1 MTEGNYTS
9 VSIEEIGISSSKQ
22 RVDNFLLGKFK
33 DLPKSKIYSIIRKG
47 EVRINGSR
55 VKPHFKLSK
64 GDKIR
69 IPPLFINK
77 HKPIQNFPEK
87 VLVEEIKDRIIYED
101 DEILAIDKKHNLAV
115 HGGSRVSIG
124 LIEIV
129 RNFGKDY
136 REAQLI
142 HRLDKATS
150 GCIILAKNKQST
162 RLYNSFIRSNQI
174 IKKYHCLVHGS
185 WSKDLNNVK
194 LPLQINKKKNLPKI
208 IVSEDG
214 KYSETNF
221 RLIKFNDYY
230 SLLEC
235 SLETGRTHQIR
246 VHTSASGFPIVGDL
260 KYSSIALNK
269 EIERRMYLH
278 CSSLEV
284 TNKDLKITS
293 KVPNSFFEAFE
304 D

>member
-1 MTEGNYTS
+1 MTEDSFTK
-9 VSIEEIGISSSKQ
+9 VSIEEIGANSSNQ

-33 DLPKSKIYSIIRKG
+33 DLPKSKIYSIIRRG

-55 VKPHFKLSK
+55 VKPHFKLSI

-69 IPPLFINK
+69 IPPLFLTKKSN
-77 HKPIQNFPEK
+77 QTTPEK
-87 VLVEEIKDRIIYED
+87 GLIEEIKGQVIYED
-101 DEILAIDKKHNLAV
+101 GEILAINKMHNLAV

-129 RNFGKDY
+129 RNFGKEY
-136 REAQLI
+136 RDAQLV

-150 GCIILAKNKQST
+150 GCIIVAKNKQST

-174 IKKYHCLVHGS
+174 IKKYHCLIHGS
-185 WSKDLNNVK
+185 WPKKLNNIR
-194 LPLQINKKKNLPKI
+194 LPLKVNKNENLKKT

-214 KYSETNF
+214 KYSATNF
-221 RLIKFNDYY
+221 KLIKFNEYF

-246 VHTSASGFPIVGDL
+246 VHTSASGFPIAGDL
-260 KYSSIALNK
+260 KYSLMTLNSDMEK
-269 EIERRMYLH
+269 RMYLH
-278 CSSLEV
+278 CSSLEILD
-284 TNKDLKITS
+284 KDLKITS
-293 KVPNSFFEAFE
+293 KVPNSFFQPFE
-304 D
+304 V

>member
-1 MTEGNYTS
+1 MTEDSYTR
-9 VSIEEIGISSSKQ
+9 VSIEEIGTNSSNQ

-55 VKPHFKLSK
+55 VKPHFKLSL

-69 IPPLFINK
+69 IPPLFLSKKSNLSS
-77 HKPIQNFPEK
+77 PEK
-87 VLVEEIKDRIIYED
+87 GLIEEIRGQVIYED
-101 DEILAIDKKHNLAV
+101 GEILAINKKHNLAV

-136 REAQLI
+136 RDAQLV

-150 GCIILAKNKQST
+150 GCIIVAKNKQST

-174 IKKYHCLVHGS
+174 IKKYHCLIHGS
-185 WSKDLNNVK
+185 WPKKLNNIR
-194 LPLQINKKKNLPKI
+194 LPLKVNKNENLKKT

-214 KYSETNF
+214 KYSATNF
-221 RLIKFNDYY
+221 KLIKSNQYF

-246 VHTSASGFPIVGDL
+246 VHTSASGFPIAGDL
-260 KYSSIALNK
+260 KYSSMTLNSDMEK
-269 EIERRMYLH
+269 RMYLH
-278 CSSLEV
+278 CSSLEILE
-284 TNKDLKITS
+284 KDLKITS
-293 KVPNSFFEAFE
+293 KVPNSFFQPFE
-304 D
+304 V

>member
-1 MTEGNYTS
+1 MTEDSFTK
-9 VSIEEIGISSSKQ
+9 VSLEEIGANSSNQ

-55 VKPHFKLSK
+55 VKPHFKLSV

-69 IPPLFINK
+69 IPPLFLTKKSNK
-77 HKPIQNFPEK
+77 SSPEK
-87 VLVEEIKDRIIYED
+87 GLIEEIKGQVIYED
-101 DEILAIDKKHNLAV
+101 GEILAINKKHNLAV

-136 REAQLI
+136 RDAQLV

-150 GCIILAKNKQST
+150 GCIIVAKNKQST

-174 IKKYHCLVHGS
+174 IKKYHCLIHGS
-185 WSKDLNNVK
+185 WPKKLNNIR
-194 LPLQINKKKNLPKI
+194 LPLKVNKNENLKKT

-214 KYSETNF
+214 KYSATNF
-221 RLIKFNDYY
+221 KLIKFNEYF

-246 VHTSASGFPIVGDL
+246 VHTSASGFPIAGDL
-260 KYSSIALNK
+260 KYSLTTLNSDMEK
-269 EIERRMYLH
+269 RMYLH
-278 CSSLEV
+278 CSSLEILD
-284 TNKDLKITS
+284 KDLKITS
-293 KVPNSFFEAFE
+293 KVPNSFFQPFE
-304 D
+304 V

>member
-1 MTEGNYTS
+1 MTEDSYTK
-9 VSIEEIGISSSKQ
+9 VSIEEIGTNSSNQ

-55 VKPHFKLSK
+55 VKPHFKLSL

-69 IPPLFINK
+69 IPPLFLSKKSNLSS
-77 HKPIQNFPEK
+77 PEK
-87 VLVEEIKDRIIYED
+87 GLIEEIRGQVIYED
-101 DEILAIDKKHNLAV
+101 GEILAINKKHNLAV
-115 HGGSRVSIG
+115 HGGSRVSVG

-136 REAQLI
+136 RDAQLV

-150 GCIILAKNKQST
+150 GCIIIAKNKQST

-174 IKKYHCLVHGS
+174 IKKYHCLIHGS
-185 WSKDLNNVK
+185 WPKKLNSIR
-194 LPLQINKKKNLPKI
+194 LPLKVNKNENLKKT

-214 KYSETNF
+214 KYSATNF
-221 RLIKFNDYY
+221 KLTKSNENF

-246 VHTSASGFPIVGDL
+246 VHTSASGFPIAGDL
-260 KYSSIALNK
+260 KYSSMTLNSDMEK
-269 EIERRMYLH
+269 RMYLH
-278 CSSLEV
+278 CSSLEILE
-284 TNKDLKITS
+284 KDLKITS
-293 KVPNSFFEAFE
+293 KVPNSFFQPFE
-304 D
+304 V

>member
-1 MTEGNYTS
+1 MTEVSYTK
-9 VSIEEIGISSSKQ
+9 VSIEEIGINSSNQ

-55 VKPHFKLSK
+55 VKPHFKLSL

-69 IPPLFINK
+69 IPPLFLSKKSNLSS
-77 HKPIQNFPEK
+77 PEK
-87 VLVEEIKDRIIYED
+87 GLIEEIRGQVIYED
-101 DEILAIDKKHNLAV
+101 GEILAINKKHNLAV
-115 HGGSRVSIG
+115 HGGSRVSVG

-136 REAQLI
+136 RDAQLV

-150 GCIILAKNKQST
+150 GCIIVAKNKQST

-174 IKKYHCLVHGS
+174 IKKYHCLIHGS
-185 WSKDLNNVK
+185 WPEKLDNIR
-194 LPLQINKKKNLPKI
+194 LPLRVYKNENLKKT

-214 KYSETNF
+214 KYSATNF
-221 RLIKFNDYY
+221 KLIKSNEYF

-246 VHTSASGFPIVGDL
+246 VHTSASGFPIAGDL
-260 KYSSIALNK
+260 KYSSMNLNSDMEK
-269 EIERRMYLH
+269 RMYLH
-278 CSSLEV
+278 CSSLEILE
-284 TNKDLKITS
+284 KDLKITS
-293 KVPNSFFEAFE
+293 KVPNSFFQPFE
-304 D
+304 V

>member
-1 MTEGNYTS
+1 MTEDSYTK
-9 VSIEEIGISSSKQ
+9 VSIEEIGINSSNQ

-55 VKPHFKLSK
+55 VKPHFKLSL

-69 IPPLFINK
+69 IPPLFLSKKSNLSS
-77 HKPIQNFPEK
+77 PEK
-87 VLVEEIKDRIIYED
+87 GLIEEIRGQVIYED
-101 DEILAIDKKHNLAV
+101 GEILAINKKHNLAV

-136 REAQLI
+136 RDAQLV

-150 GCIILAKNKQST
+150 GCIIVAKNKQST

-174 IKKYHCLVHGS
+174 IKKYHCLIHGS
-185 WSKDLNNVK
+185 WPEKLDNIR
-194 LPLQINKKKNLPKI
+194 LPLKVKKNENLKKT

-214 KYSETNF
+214 KYSATNF
-221 RLIKFNDYY
+221 KLIKSNQYF

-246 VHTSASGFPIVGDL
+246 VHTSASGFPIAGDL
-260 KYSSIALNK
+260 KYSSMTLNSDMEK
-269 EIERRMYLH
+269 RMYLH
-278 CSSLEV
+278 CSSLEILE
-284 TNKDLKITS
+284 KDLKITS
-293 KVPNSFFEAFE
+293 KVPNSFFQPFE
-304 D
+304 V

>member
-1 MTEGNYTS
+1 LTEDSYTK
-9 VSIEEIGISSSKQ
+9 VSIEEIGTNSSNQ

-55 VKPHFKLSK
+55 VKPHFKLSL

-69 IPPLFINK
+69 IPPLFLSKKSNLSS
-77 HKPIQNFPEK
+77 PEK
-87 VLVEEIKDRIIYED
+87 GLIEEIRGQVIYED
-101 DEILAIDKKHNLAV
+101 GEILAINKKHNLAV
-115 HGGSRVSIG
+115 HGGSRVTIG

-136 REAQLI
+136 RDAQLV

-150 GCIILAKNKQST
+150 GCIIVAKNKQST

-174 IKKYHCLVHGS
+174 IKKYHCLIHGS
-185 WSKDLNNVK
+185 WPEKLENIR
-194 LPLQINKKKNLPKI
+194 LPLKVKKNENLKKT

-214 KYSETNF
+214 KYSATNF
-221 RLIKFNDYY
+221 KLIKSNQYF

-246 VHTSASGFPIVGDL
+246 VHTSASGFPIAGDL
-260 KYSSIALNK
+260 KYSSRTLNSDMEK
-269 EIERRMYLH
+269 RMYLH
-278 CSSLEV
+278 CSSLEIV
-284 TNKDLKITS
+284 EKDLKISS
-293 KVPNSFFEAFE
+293 KVPNSFFQPFE
-304 D
+304 V

>member
-1 MTEGNYTS
+1 MTEDSFTK
-9 VSIEEIGISSSKQ
+9 VSLEEIGANSSNQ

-55 VKPHFKLSK
+55 VKPHFKLSL

-69 IPPLFINK
+69 IPPLFLTK
-77 HKPIQNFPEK
+77 KSTQSSPEK
-87 VLVEEIKDRIIYED
+87 GLIEEIKGQVIYED
-101 DEILAIDKKHNLAV
+101 GEILAINKKHNLAV

-136 REAQLI
+136 RDAQLV

-150 GCIILAKNKQST
+150 GCIIVAKNKQST

-174 IKKYHCLVHGS
+174 IKKYHCLIHGS
-185 WSKDLNNVK
+185 WPKKLNNIR
-194 LPLQINKKKNLPKI
+194 LPLKVNKNENLKKT

-214 KYSETNF
+214 KYSATNF
-221 RLIKFNDYY
+221 KLIKFNEYF

-246 VHTSASGFPIVGDL
+246 VHTSASGFPIAGDL
-260 KYSSIALNK
+260 KYSLMTLNSDMEK
-269 EIERRMYLH
+269 RMYLH
-278 CSSLEV
+278 CSSLEILD
-284 TNKDLKITS
+284 KDLKITS
-293 KVPNSFFEAFE
+293 KVPNSFFQPFE
-304 D
+304 V

>member
-1 MTEGNYTS
+1 MTEDSYKK
-9 VSIEEIGISSSKQ
+9 VSIEEIDANSLNQ
-22 RVDNFLLGKFK
+22 RVDNFLIGKFK

-55 VKPHFKLSK
+55 VKPHFKLSL

-69 IPPLFINK
+69 IPPLFLTKKSN
-77 HKPIQNFPEK
+77 QNSPEK
-87 VLVEEIKDRIIYED
+87 GLIDEIKEQVIYED
-101 DEILAIDKKHNLAV
+101 DEILAINKNHNLAV

-136 REAQLI
+136 REAQLV

-150 GCIILAKNKQST
+150 GCIIVAKNKQST
-162 RLYNSFIRSNQI
+162 RLYNSLIRSNQI
-174 IKKYHCLVHGS
+174 IKKYHCLIHGS
-185 WSKDLNNVK
+185 WPKKLSSIK
-194 LPLQINKKKNLPKI
+194 LPLKVNKNENLKKT
-208 IVSEDG
+208 IVSVDG
-214 KYSETNF
+214 KYSATNF
-221 RLIKFNDYY
+221 KLIKFNEYY

-260 KYSSIALNK
+260 KYSSITLNGDLEK
-269 EIERRMYLH
+269 RMYLH
-278 CSSLEV
+278 CSSLEIV
-284 TNKDLKITS
+284 EKDLKITS
-293 KVPNSFFEAFE
+293 KVPISFFHPFKV
-304 D
+304 

>member
-1 MTEGNYTS
+1 MTEDSYTK
-9 VSIEEIGISSSKQ
+9 VSIEEIGTNSSNQ

-55 VKPHFKLSK
+55 VKPHFKLSL

-69 IPPLFINK
+69 IPPLFLTKKSN
-77 HKPIQNFPEK
+77 QSSPEK
-87 VLVEEIKDRIIYED
+87 GLIEEIKGQVIYED
-101 DEILAIDKKHNLAV
+101 GEILAINKKHNLAV

-136 REAQLI
+136 RDAQLV

-150 GCIILAKNKQST
+150 GCIIVAKNKQST

-174 IKKYHCLVHGS
+174 IKKYHCLIHGS
-185 WSKDLNNVK
+185 WPKKLDNIR
-194 LPLQINKKKNLPKI
+194 LPLKVNKNENLKKT

-214 KYSETNF
+214 KYSATNF
-221 RLIKFNDYY
+221 KLIKSNQYF

-235 SLETGRTHQIR
+235 SLRDR
-246 VHTSASGFPIVGDL
+246 
-260 KYSSIALNK
+260 
-269 EIERRMYLH
+269 
-278 CSSLEV
+278 
-284 TNKDLKITS
+284 
-293 KVPNSFFEAFE
+293 
-304 D
+304 

>member
-1 MTEGNYTS
+1 MTEDSYTK
-9 VSIEEIGISSSKQ
+9 VSIEEIGTNSSNQ

-55 VKPHFKLSK
+55 VKPHFKLSL

-69 IPPLFINK
+69 IPPLFLSKKSNLSS
-77 HKPIQNFPEK
+77 PEK
-87 VLVEEIKDRIIYED
+87 GLIEEIKGQVIYED
-101 DEILAIDKKHNLAV
+101 GEILAINKKHNLAV

-136 REAQLI
+136 RDAQLV

-150 GCIILAKNKQST
+150 GCIIIAKNKQST

-174 IKKYHCLVHGS
+174 IKKYHCLIHGS
-185 WSKDLNNVK
+185 WPEKLDNIR
-194 LPLQINKKKNLPKI
+194 LPLKVKKNENLKKT

-214 KYSETNF
+214 KYSATNF
-221 RLIKFNDYY
+221 KLIKSNQYF

-246 VHTSASGFPIVGDL
+246 VHTSASGFPIAGDL
-260 KYSSIALNK
+260 KYSSKTLNSDMEK
-269 EIERRMYLH
+269 RMYLH
-278 CSSLEV
+278 CSSLEILE
-284 TNKDLKITS
+284 KDLKITS
-293 KVPNSFFEAFE
+293 KVPNSFFQPFE
-304 D
+304 V

>member
-1 MTEGNYTS
+1 MTEDSYTR
-9 VSIEEIGISSSKQ
+9 VSIEEIGINSSNQ

-55 VKPHFKLSK
+55 VKPHFKLSL

-69 IPPLFINK
+69 IPPLFLSKKSNLSS
-77 HKPIQNFPEK
+77 PEK
-87 VLVEEIKDRIIYED
+87 GLIEEIRGQVIYED
-101 DEILAIDKKHNLAV
+101 GEILAINKKHNLAV

-136 REAQLI
+136 RDAQLV

-150 GCIILAKNKQST
+150 GCIIVAKNKQST

-174 IKKYHCLVHGS
+174 IKKYHCLIHGS
-185 WSKDLNNVK
+185 WPKKLNDIR
-194 LPLQINKKKNLPKI
+194 LPLKVNKNENLIKT

-214 KYSETNF
+214 KYSATNF
-221 RLIKFNDYY
+221 KLIKFNEYF

-235 SLETGRTHQIR
+235 SLVTGRTHQIR
-246 VHTSASGFPIVGDL
+246 VHTSASGFPIAGDL
-260 KYSSIALNK
+260 KYSSRTLNSDMEK
-269 EIERRMYLH
+269 RMYLH
-278 CSSLEV
+278 CSSLEIV
-284 TNKDLKITS
+284 EKDLKISS
-293 KVPNSFFEAFE
+293 KVPNSFFQPFE
-304 D
+304 V

>member
-1 MTEGNYTS
+1 MTEDSYTK
-9 VSIEEIGISSSKQ
+9 VSIEEIGTNSSNQ

-55 VKPHFKLSK
+55 VKPHFKLSL

-69 IPPLFINK
+69 IPPLFLSKKSNLSS
-77 HKPIQNFPEK
+77 PEK
-87 VLVEEIKDRIIYED
+87 GLIEEIRGQVIYED
-101 DEILAIDKKHNLAV
+101 GEILAINKKHNLAV
-115 HGGSRVSIG
+115 HGGSRVSVG

-136 REAQLI
+136 RDAQLV

-150 GCIILAKNKQST
+150 GCIIVAKNKQST

-174 IKKYHCLVHGS
+174 IKKYHCLIHGS
-185 WSKDLNNVK
+185 WPKKLNSIR
-194 LPLQINKKKNLPKI
+194 LPLKVNKNENLKKTIL
-208 IVSEDG
+208 SEDG
-214 KYSETNF
+214 KYSATNF
-221 RLIKFNDYY
+221 KLTKSNENF

-246 VHTSASGFPIVGDL
+246 VHTSASGFPIAGDL
-260 KYSSIALNK
+260 KYSSMTLNSDMEK
-269 EIERRMYLH
+269 RMYLH
-278 CSSLEV
+278 CSSLEILE
-284 TNKDLKITS
+284 KDLKITS
-293 KVPNSFFEAFE
+293 KVPNSFFQPFE
-304 D
+304 V

>member
-1 MTEGNYTS
+1 MTEDSYTK
-9 VSIEEIGISSSKQ
+9 VSIEEIGTNSSNQ

-55 VKPHFKLSK
+55 VKPHFKLSL

-69 IPPLFINK
+69 IPPLFLSKKSNLSS
-77 HKPIQNFPEK
+77 PEK
-87 VLVEEIKDRIIYED
+87 GLIEEIRGQVIYED
-101 DEILAIDKKHNLAV
+101 GEILAINKKHNLAV
-115 HGGSRVSIG
+115 HGGSRVSVG

-129 RNFGKDY
+129 RNFGKHY
-136 REAQLI
+136 RDAQLV

-150 GCIILAKNKQST
+150 GCIILAKNKKST

-174 IKKYHCLVHGS
+174 IKKYHCLIHGS
-185 WSKDLNNVK
+185 WPKKLNSIR
-194 LPLQINKKKNLPKI
+194 LPLKVNKNENLKKT

-214 KYSETNF
+214 KYSATNF
-221 RLIKFNDYY
+221 ELIKFNEYF

-246 VHTSASGFPIVGDL
+246 VHTSASGFPIAGDL
-260 KYSSIALNK
+260 KYSSMTLNSDMEK
-269 EIERRMYLH
+269 RMYLH
-278 CSSLEV
+278 CSSLEILE
-284 TNKDLKITS
+284 KDLKITS
-293 KVPNSFFEAFE
+293 KVPNSFFQPFE
-304 D
+304 V

>member
-1 MTEGNYTS
+1 MTEDNYIKA
-9 VSIEEIGISSSKQ
+9 SIEEIGANSSNQ

-55 VKPHFKLSK
+55 VKPHTKLSL
-64 GDKIR
+64 GDKLR
-69 IPPLFINK
+69 IPPLFLTKQKCN
-77 HKPIQNFPEK
+77 QSYPEK
-87 VLVEEIKDRIIYED
+87 GLIQEIKDLVIYEN
-101 DEILAIDKKHNLAV
+101 DEILAINKKHNLAV

-136 REAQLI
+136 RDAQLI

-150 GCIILAKNKQST
+150 GCIIIAKHKQST
-162 RLYNSFIRSNQI
+162 RLFNSFIRSNQI
-174 IKKYHCLVHGS
+174 TKKYHCLVHGTWPNKLS
-185 WSKDLNNVK
+185 NVK
-194 LPLQINKKKNLPKI
+194 LPLKINKNEKLNKT

-221 RLIKFNDYY
+221 ELIKFNENY
-230 SLLEC
+230 SLIEC
-235 SLETGRTHQIR
+235 TLETGRTHQIR

-260 KYSSIALNK
+260 KYSKIPLNSGF
-269 EIERRMYLH
+269 ERRMYLH
-278 CSSLEV
+278 CSSLEI
-284 TNKDLKITS
+284 TEIDLKITS
-293 KVPNSFFEAFE
+293 RVPISFFHPFE
-304 D
+304 V

>member
-1 MTEGNYTS
+1 LTEDSYTK
-9 VSIEEIGISSSKQ
+9 VSIEEIGTNSSNQ

-55 VKPHFKLSK
+55 VKPHFKLSL

-69 IPPLFINK
+69 IPPLFLSKKSNLSS
-77 HKPIQNFPEK
+77 PEK
-87 VLVEEIKDRIIYED
+87 GLIEEIKGQVIYED
-101 DEILAIDKKHNLAV
+101 GEILAINKKHNLAV

-136 REAQLI
+136 RDAQLV

-150 GCIILAKNKQST
+150 GCIIIAKNKQST

-174 IKKYHCLVHGS
+174 IKKYHCLIHGS
-185 WSKDLNNVK
+185 WPKKLNNIR
-194 LPLQINKKKNLPKI
+194 LPLKVNKNENLKKT
-208 IVSEDG
+208 IVSECG
-214 KYSETNF
+214 KYSATNF
-221 RLIKFNDYY
+221 KLIKSNQYF

-246 VHTSASGFPIVGDL
+246 VHTSVSGFPIAGDL
-260 KYSSIALNK
+260 KYSSMTLK
-269 EIERRMYLH
+269 SDMEKRMYLH
-278 CSSLEV
+278 CSSLEILE
-284 TNKDLKITS
+284 KDLKITS
-293 KVPNSFFEAFE
+293 KVPNSFFQPFE
-304 D
+304 V

>member
-1 MTEGNYTS
+1 MTEDSFTK
-9 VSIEEIGISSSKQ
+9 VSLEEIGANSSNQ

-55 VKPHFKLSK
+55 VKPHFKLSV

-69 IPPLFINK
+69 IPPLFLTKKSNK
-77 HKPIQNFPEK
+77 SSPEK
-87 VLVEEIKDRIIYED
+87 GLIEEIKGQVIYED
-101 DEILAIDKKHNLAV
+101 GEILAINKKHNLAV

-136 REAQLI
+136 RDAQLV

-150 GCIILAKNKQST
+150 GCIIVAKNKQST

-174 IKKYHCLVHGS
+174 IKKYHCLIHGS
-185 WSKDLNNVK
+185 WPKKLNNIR
-194 LPLQINKKKNLPKI
+194 LPLKVNKNENLKKT

-214 KYSETNF
+214 KYSATNF
-221 RLIKFNDYY
+221 KLIKFNEYF

-246 VHTSASGFPIVGDL
+246 VHTSASGFPIAGDL
-260 KYSSIALNK
+260 KYSSMTLNSDMEK
-269 EIERRMYLH
+269 RMYLH
-278 CSSLEV
+278 CSSLEILD
-284 TNKDLKITS
+284 KDLKITS
-293 KVPNSFFEAFE
+293 KVPNSFFQPFE
-304 D
+304 V

>member
-1 MTEGNYTS
+1 MTEDSYTK
-9 VSIEEIGISSSKQ
+9 VSIKEIGTNSSNQ

-55 VKPHFKLSK
+55 VKPHFKLSL

-69 IPPLFINK
+69 IPPLFLTKKSNLSS
-77 HKPIQNFPEK
+77 PEK
-87 VLVEEIKDRIIYED
+87 GLIEEIRGLVIYED
-101 DEILAIDKKHNLAV
+101 GEILAINKKHNLAV

-136 REAQLI
+136 RDSQLV

-150 GCIILAKNKQST
+150 GCIIVAKNKQST

-174 IKKYHCLVHGS
+174 IKKYHCLIHGS
-185 WSKDLNNVK
+185 WPEKLDNIR
-194 LPLQINKKKNLPKI
+194 LPLKVKKNENLKKT

-214 KYSETNF
+214 KYSATNF
-221 RLIKFNDYY
+221 KLIKSNQYF

-246 VHTSASGFPIVGDL
+246 VHTSASGFPIAGDL
-260 KYSSIALNK
+260 KYSSMTLNSDMEK
-269 EIERRMYLH
+269 RMYLH
-278 CSSLEV
+278 CSSLEILE
-284 TNKDLKITS
+284 KGLKITS
-293 KVPNSFFEAFE
+293 KVPNSFFQPFE
-304 D
+304 V

>member
-1 MTEGNYTS
+1 MTEDSFTK
-9 VSIEEIGISSSKQ
+9 VSLEEIGANSLNQ
-22 RVDNFLLGKFK
+22 REDNFLLGKFK

-55 VKPHFKLSK
+55 VKPHFKLSI

-69 IPPLFINK
+69 IPPLFLTKKSNLSS
-77 HKPIQNFPEK
+77 PEK
-87 VLVEEIKDRIIYED
+87 GLIEEIKGQVIYED
-101 DEILAIDKKHNLAV
+101 GEILVINKKHKLAV

-136 REAQLI
+136 RDAQLV

-150 GCIILAKNKQST
+150 GCIIVAKNKQST

-174 IKKYHCLVHGS
+174 TKKYHCLIHGS
-185 WSKDLNNVK
+185 WPKKLNNIR
-194 LPLQINKKKNLPKI
+194 LPLKVNKNENLKKT

-214 KYSETNF
+214 KYSATNF
-221 RLIKFNDYY
+221 KLIKFNEYF

-260 KYSSIALNK
+260 KYSSMTLNSEMEK
-269 EIERRMYLH
+269 RMYLH
-278 CSSLEV
+278 CSSLEILE
-284 TNKDLKITS
+284 KDLKITS
-293 KVPNSFFEAFE
+293 KVPNSFFQPFE
-304 D
+304 V

>member
-1 MTEGNYTS
+1 MTEDSYTK
-9 VSIEEIGISSSKQ
+9 VSIEEIGTNSSNQ

-55 VKPHFKLSK
+55 VKPHFKLSL

-69 IPPLFINK
+69 IPPLFLSKKSNLSS
-77 HKPIQNFPEK
+77 PEK
-87 VLVEEIKDRIIYED
+87 GLIEEIRGQVIYED
-101 DEILAIDKKHNLAV
+101 GEILAINKKHNLAV
-115 HGGSRVSIG
+115 HGGSRVSVG

-129 RNFGKDY
+129 RNFGKHY
-136 REAQLI
+136 RDAQLV

-150 GCIILAKNKQST
+150 GCIILAKNKKST

-174 IKKYHCLVHGS
+174 IKKYHCLIHGS
-185 WSKDLNNVK
+185 WPKKLNSIR
-194 LPLQINKKKNLPKI
+194 LPLKVNKNENLKKT

-214 KYSETNF
+214 KYSATNF
-221 RLIKFNDYY
+221 KLTKSNENF

-246 VHTSASGFPIVGDL
+246 VHTSASGFPIAGDL
-260 KYSSIALNK
+260 KYSSMTLNSDMEK
-269 EIERRMYLH
+269 RMYLH
-278 CSSLEV
+278 CSSLEILE
-284 TNKDLKITS
+284 KDLKITS
-293 KVPNSFFEAFE
+293 KVPNSFFQPFE
-304 D
+304 V

>member
-1 MTEGNYTS
+1 MTEGSYTS
-9 VSIEEIGISSSKQ
+9 VSIEEIGISSSNQ

-55 VKPHFKLSK
+55 VKPHFKLST

-69 IPPLFINK
+69 IPPLFFNK
-77 HKPIQNFPEK
+77 GKSNQNFPEK
-87 VLVEEIKDRIIYED
+87 GLIEETQDRIIYED

-136 REAQLI
+136 RGAQLI

-185 WSKDLNNVK
+185 WLKELNNVK
-194 LPLQINKKKNLPKI
+194 LPLKINNRQNLPKI
-208 IVSEDG
+208 TVSEDG

-269 EIERRMYLH
+269 EIEKRMYLH
-278 CSSLEV
+278 CSSLKV

>member
-1 MTEGNYTS
+1 MIKDSYTK
-9 VSIEEIGISSSKQ
+9 VSIEEIGTDSSNQ

-55 VKPHFKLSK
+55 VKPHFKLSL

-69 IPPLFINK
+69 IPPLFLSK
-77 HKPIQNFPEK
+77 KSTQSSPEK
-87 VLVEEIKDRIIYED
+87 GLIEEIKGQVIYED
-101 DEILAIDKKHNLAV
+101 GEILAINKKHNLAV

-136 REAQLI
+136 RDAQLV

-150 GCIILAKNKQST
+150 GCIIVAKNKQST
-162 RLYNSFIRSNQI
+162 RLYSSFIRSNQI
-174 IKKYHCLVHGS
+174 IKKYHCLIHGS
-185 WSKDLNNVK
+185 WPKKLNNIR
-194 LPLQINKKKNLPKI
+194 LPLKVNKNENLKKT

-214 KYSETNF
+214 KYSATNF
-221 RLIKFNDYY
+221 KLIKFNEYY

-246 VHTSASGFPIVGDL
+246 VHTSARVFPIVGDL
-260 KYSSIALNK
+260 KYSSMTLK
-269 EIERRMYLH
+269 SDMEKRMYLH
-278 CSSLEV
+278 CSSLEILE
-284 TNKDLKITS
+284 KDLKIIS
-293 KVPNSFFEAFE
+293 KVPNSFFHPFE
-304 D
+304 V

>member
-1 MTEGNYTS
+1 MTEDSYTR
-9 VSIEEIGISSSKQ
+9 VSIEEIGTNSSNQ

-55 VKPHFKLSK
+55 VKPHFKLSL

-69 IPPLFINK
+69 IPPLFLSKKSNLSS
-77 HKPIQNFPEK
+77 PEK
-87 VLVEEIKDRIIYED
+87 GLIEEIRGQVIYED
-101 DEILAIDKKHNLAV
+101 EEILAINKKHNLAV

-136 REAQLI
+136 RDAQLV

-150 GCIILAKNKQST
+150 GCIIVAKNKQST

-174 IKKYHCLVHGS
+174 IKKYHCLIHGS
-185 WSKDLNNVK
+185 WPEKLDNIR
-194 LPLQINKKKNLPKI
+194 LPLKVKKNENLKKT

-214 KYSETNF
+214 KYSATNF
-221 RLIKFNDYY
+221 KLIKFNEYF

-246 VHTSASGFPIVGDL
+246 VHTSASGFPIAGDL
-260 KYSSIALNK
+260 KYSSMTLNSDMEK
-269 EIERRMYLH
+269 RMYLH
-278 CSSLEV
+278 CSSLEILE
-284 TNKDLKITS
+284 KDLKITS
-293 KVPNSFFEAFE
+293 KVPNSFFQPFE
-304 D
+304 V

>member
-1 MTEGNYTS
+1 MTEDSYTK
-9 VSIEEIGISSSKQ
+9 VSIEEIGTNSSNQ

-55 VKPHFKLSK
+55 VKPHFKLSL

-69 IPPLFINK
+69 IPPLFLSKKSNLSS
-77 HKPIQNFPEK
+77 PEK
-87 VLVEEIKDRIIYED
+87 GLIEEIKGQVIYED
-101 DEILAIDKKHNLAV
+101 GEILAINKKHNLAV

-136 REAQLI
+136 RDAQLV

-150 GCIILAKNKQST
+150 GCIIIAKNKQST

-174 IKKYHCLVHGS
+174 IKKYHCLIHGS
-185 WSKDLNNVK
+185 WPKKLSNIR
-194 LPLQINKKKNLPKI
+194 LPLKVYKNENLKKTV
-208 IVSEDG
+208 VSEDG
-214 KYSETNF
+214 KYSATNF
-221 RLIKFNDYY
+221 KLIKFNEYF

-246 VHTSASGFPIVGDL
+246 VHTSASGFPIAGDL
-260 KYSSIALNK
+260 KYSSMTLNSDMEK
-269 EIERRMYLH
+269 RMYLH
-278 CSSLEV
+278 CSSLEILE
-284 TNKDLKITS
+284 KDLKITS
-293 KVPNSFFEAFE
+293 KVPNSFFQPFE
-304 D
+304 V